1 MELLRADSQVMR
13 SKFRFRFWF
22 AFGMALVRDLLSVF
36 YWPSWA
42 RAARS
47 GASEIRINPSNG
59 VYISK
64 ISRIAP
70 EAERAD
76 TKIVAMRVP
85 LGAARS
91 PQMTN
96 VTVSQKTIT
105 TNSGLDTD
113 IAPCSMQSQ
122 ALAMTVNLAQTR
134 WLRAGS
140 KREAPERFFDD
151 N

>member
-1 MELLRADSQVMR
+1 
-13 SKFRFRFWF
+13 
-22 AFGMALVRDLLSVF
+22 MALVRDLLSVF

-47 GASEIRINPSNG
+47 GASEIRINPSYG

-91 PQMTN
+91 PQMTKI
-96 VTVSQKTIT
+96 TVSQKTIT
-105 TNSGLDTD
+105 TNSGFDTD
-113 IAPCSMQSQ
+113 IAPCTYISQ
-122 ALAMTVNLAQTR
+122 RVCARFTAIASAWDRTDRCRSSLGVRARILSYTISRAVG
-134 WLRAGS
+134 AGS
-140 KREAPERFFDD
+140 IREAPERFFDD